1 VTTGTATNATATTV
15 AAVTAAVHDHIV
27 ATHAPDAGTIPLDF
41 DLLDGGVLDSLA
53 LVSLLSWIGRRF
65 GLPVEDLDLDPARL
79 HSISDIAAFITAN
92 QP

>member
-1 VTTGTATNATATTV
+1 MTTV
-15 AAVTAAVHDHIV
+15 TAVATVVHDHIV
-27 ATHAPDAGTIPLDF
+27 AAHAPDADTIPLDF

-65 GLPVEDLDLDPARL
+65 GLPVEDLDLDPRRL
-79 HSISDIAAFITAN
+79 HSIADIADFIAAN